1 MRKTQLRDSSR
12 ITRLKPDYVTKEGP
26 KLKILLTGKTGQVG
40 RELAPLLARMGELTA
55 FDRPHLDLGKPEEI
69 RRVIRSVLPD
79 LIVNAA
85 AYTAVD
91 RAESDEAAARA
102 INADAPA
109 VMAEEAKPLGALLV
123 HYSTDY
129 VFDGTKRTPYEEDD
143 TPHPLNAY
151 GRTKLE
157 GERAIQQIAPAYL
170 IFRTAW
176 VYAREGRNF
185 LLTVL
190 RLAAEKEELKMV
202 RDQTGAPTWS
212 GEIAAATAKV
222 LSQVCAPVSGGRS
235 WSATS
240 GIYHMT
246 AGGET
251 NWYSFAKR
259 ILELAAGQSRDV
271 DWFRAATRD
280 RPLMARRIV
289 PIATDEFST
298 PARRPSYSVLANGKL
313 NGAFAV
319 QLPHWEMQ
327 LRAVFSERPSEM
339 HMPGTTGEQRPG
351 K

>member
-1 MRKTQLRDSSR
+1 M
-12 ITRLKPDYVTKEGP
+12 TKEGP
-26 KLKILLTGKTGQVG
+26 KPKILLTGKTGQVG
-40 RELAPLLARMGELTA
+40 RELAPLLGRMGELTA
-55 FDRPHLDLGKPEEI
+55 LDRPHLDLAQPEEI
-69 RRVIRSVLPD
+69 RRAIRGVLPD

-102 INADAPA
+102 VNADAPS
-109 VMAEEAKPLGALLV
+109 VMAEEAKRLGALLV

-143 TPHPLNAY
+143 PPHPVNVY

-157 GERAIQQIAPAYL
+157 GEQAIQRIGPAYL

-190 RLAAEKEELKMV
+190 RLATEKEELRIV
-202 RDQTGAPTWS
+202 RDQTGAPTLS
-212 GEIAAATAKV
+212 GEIAAATATV
-222 LSQVCAPVSGGRS
+222 LSQICASVNGGRP
-235 WSATS
+235 WSGTA

-251 NWYSFAKR
+251 NWHSFAKL
-259 ILELAAGQSRDV
+259 ILELASGRPPDG
-271 DWFRAATRD
+271 DWFSAATGN
-280 RPLMARRIV
+280 RPLMAQRIV
-289 PIATDEFST
+289 PIGTGEFPT
-298 PARRPSYSVLANGKL
+298 PARRPSYSVLANRKL
-313 NGAFAV
+313 NDAFGV
-319 QLPHWEMQ
+319 RLPHWEMQ
-327 LRAVFSERPSEM
+327 LRAVFSERASDM
-339 HMPGTTGEQRPG
+339 HMPSTNEEQRPG